1 MATIK
6 FPCYGIVVELTD
18 FDGKCRFLGG
28 TISSDLKSF
37 DTQEIEENFE
47 DGDEHAC
54 YEAAIDAL
62 EALILAHGCAGV
74 DIESPAYIEG
84 IETAVEA
91 ISNNV

>member
-1 MATIK
+1 MRTINL
-6 FPCYGIVVELTD
+6 PCYGIVIELD
-18 FDGKCRFLGG
+18 DGGG

-47 DGDEHAC
+47 DGDELAC

-62 EALILAHGCAGV
+62 ESLILAHACAGV

-84 IETAVEA
+84 IETAEQA
-91 ISNNV
+91 IGNNV